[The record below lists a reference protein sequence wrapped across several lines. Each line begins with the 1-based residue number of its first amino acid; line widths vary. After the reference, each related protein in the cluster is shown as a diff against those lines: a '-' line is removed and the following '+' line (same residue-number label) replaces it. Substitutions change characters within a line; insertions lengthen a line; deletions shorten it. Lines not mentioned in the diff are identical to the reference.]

1 LSLYPEDLKNLI
13 TNGARLEEIEKQA
26 IKDGKIS
33 LAQDGV
39 YKIFKGDCD
48 FNKLKATFKVS

>member
-1 LSLYPEDLKNLI
+1 MNVKV
-13 TNGARLEEIEKQA
+13 EEIEKQA

>member
-1 LSLYPEDLKNLI
+1 MEVTDDLKSLI
-13 TNGARLEEIEKQA
+13 ANGASLEEIEKQA
-26 IKDGKIS
+26 VKDGKVS

-48 FNKLKATFKVS
+48 FKKLKTSLKKD